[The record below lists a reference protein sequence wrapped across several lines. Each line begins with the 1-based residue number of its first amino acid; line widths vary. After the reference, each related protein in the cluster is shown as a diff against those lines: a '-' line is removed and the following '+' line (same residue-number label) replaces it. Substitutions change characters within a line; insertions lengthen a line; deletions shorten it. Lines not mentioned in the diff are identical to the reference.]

1 MPLVFR
7 VSNAGPAAVTLELQ
21 GREPT
26 ADFVVTDRQGT
37 VVWSKLR
44 GRVMLGSL
52 RLVPLPPGRGLT
64 FRHAWDQRSDRG
76 APVPPGEYVVR
87 AVLIT
92 GDRGGLAS
100 PPARVTIGRK
110 DGKTE

>member
-7 VSNAGPAAVTLELQ
+7 VSNAGPALVTLELQ

-26 ADFVVTDRQGT
+26 ADFVVTDPHGT
-37 VVWSKLR
+37 VIWSKLR

-52 RLVPLPPGRGLT
+52 RLHPLPPGRDLT
-64 FRHAWDQRSDRG
+64 FRHAWDQHSDRG
-76 APVPPGEYVVR
+76 APVPPGEYLVR

-100 PPARVTIGRK
+100 SPARVTIRR
-110 DGKTE
+110 